1 MLGKNS
7 TKSLQKKSYTGN
19 ITKDQ
24 KVLQFETRSLF
35 RDVLRLSKIII
46 IRKKNV
52 TLEEI
57 DLTVVLSTSVQF
69 FIAELKVGRLYEE
82 VNIIIAIYFTAFLDL
97 R

>member
-7 TKSLQKKSYTGN
+7 TKSSQKKSCTWD
-19 ITKDQ
+19 ITKNK
-24 KVLQFETRSLF
+24 KVLQFETRSLL

-57 DLTVVLSTSVQF
+57 DLIIVCLIQF
-69 FIAELKVGRLYEE
+69 NSLLQ
-82 VNIIIAIYFTAFLDL
+82 N
-97 R
+97 